1 MTILTLGT
9 SGRSSLICHLS
20 VCCAS
25 VVSSFDAPCSTSA
38 VSVSILPEGHV
49 SPRRLLSPQGTL
61 SSLLGGDSM
70 REAVE
75 RLWPEIDWIQNPT
88 LREQVTQTWI
98 KALER
103 SPLKPDDLN
112 QIPFT
117 LLVPNCPITFMEHK
131 RCVVH
136 IARDSARAMCDFMG
150 RALPIDEDV
159 VIAGAILA
167 DVGKLLE
174 YELGPDGKSRQSERG
189 EALRHPFTGVALAIE
204 CGIPDAVCHIIAA
217 HAAEGDLVKRTTE
230 AFIVHHADFMAFL
243 PFKNPKNVR
252 VK

>member
-1 MTILTLGT
+1 MHDT
-9 SGRSSLICHLS
+9 
-20 VCCAS
+20 VKK
-25 VVSSFDAPCSTSA
+25 
-38 VSVSILPEGHV
+38 
-49 SPRRLLSPQGTL
+49 
-61 SSLLGGDSM
+61 
-70 REAVE
+70 
-75 RLWPEIDWIQNPT
+75 LWPEIDWIENPT
-88 LREQVTQTWI
+88 LREQVTQTWV

-103 SPLKPDDLN
+103 SPLQPADLN
-112 QIPFT
+112 HIPFT

-136 IARDSARAMCDFMG
+136 IARESAKAMQSFMG
-150 RALPIDEDV
+150 RALPIDVDA

-189 EALRHPFTGVALAIE
+189 EALRHPFTGVALALE
-204 CGIPDAVCHIIAA
+204 CGVPDAVCHIIAA

-243 PFKNPKNVR
+243 PFKNPKNINVQAKQESPIGNAIHSSR
-252 VK
+252 